1 MLKKYKSYIISVAI
15 ALLVGGLSAL
25 VTRGSMDIYASVNQ
39 PPLSPPAW
47 LFPVVWSILFTLMG
61 IGSAGV
67 YEKCGKNLD
76 KAKRPLTIYAV
87 NLGVNFLWSVIF
99 FNLRAFLFSLVWL
112 IFLVAIIV
120 YMIAE
125 FKKVCMWCGNLQIPY
140 LIWCLFALYL
150 NIGIYILN

>member
-1 MLKKYKSYIISVAI
+1 MLKKYKPYIISVVI
-15 ALLVGGLSAL
+15 ALLVGALSAL
-25 VTRGSMDIYASVNQ
+25 VTKGSMDIYATLRQ
-39 PPLSPPAW
+39 PPLSPPSW
-47 LFPVVWSILFTLMG
+47 LFPVVWTVLFVLMG
-61 IGSAGV
+61 IGAGGV
-67 YEKCGKNLD
+67 YEKGKENPD
-76 KAKRPLTIYAV
+76 TIKRPLTIYAV
-87 NLGVNFLWSVIF
+87 NLGVNFLWSIIF